1 MGRFPPGSYYFG
13 GPSRL
18 QANASHVIAQEKG
31 KRDWYKS
38 YSTRIC
44 RVERDYRF
52 RKHGEEELK
61 VED

>member
-1 MGRFPPGSYYFG
+1 MGI
-13 GPSRL
+13 L

-52 RKHGEEELK
+52 QKHGEEHEETK
-61 VED
+61 IEY

>member
-1 MGRFPPGSYYFG
+1 VSNWHFFEMGI
-13 GPSRL
+13 L

-52 RKHGEEELK
+52 QKHGEEHEETK
-61 VED
+61 IEY